1 MYCDWSY
8 NWGNVADRPYDGN
21 YMGTGAGNVYVLYY
35 YGRQDALELMVQL
48 LCAGRFREYSS
59 GGVTVASSDLVGL
72 MGMPSWLFH
81 HFLDDGKSSVE
92 K

>member
-21 YMGTGAGNVYVLYY
+21 YMGTGAGNVFVLYY
-35 YGRQDALELMVQL
+35 YGRQDALEL
-48 LCAGRFREYSS
+48 
-59 GGVTVASSDLVGL
+59 TVASSDLVGL